1 MVEQVGSIFF
11 ECPKCNVFMCSN
23 FSDVIVRDKNL
34 NPKEKGEGII
44 QLISLLPKSYPGH
57 NILTEDLGELTKCK
71 CGFKGKCFT
80 INGRIKNSE
89 IRGCSNVY

>member
-1 MVEQVGSIFF
+1 
-11 ECPKCNVFMCSN
+11 MCSN

-71 CGFKGKCFT
+71 CGFKGRVFYYKWK
-80 INGRIKNSE
+80 NKKNSE
-89 IRGCSNVY
+89 IRGCSNV